1 MTQEPLSGE
10 TLAETAQR
18 WSQRKA
24 TAALLLTEDA
34 VLRAEAEAALDA
46 VGVPV
51 VVLGDKETRTVYAA
65 MDERQAGMLLADFAK
80 AYGRVYLVGDAPQR
94 LEGALSALRQEQAV
108 TGGNA
113 LPAPGEDACVVALTG
128 KETRRLAAMR
138 EAGKLTARLVGMDP
152 GEERVQLMAEGAVET
167 PYALGYMAMQM
178 ALSGE
183 TEACL
188 LPYKLVV
195 PSEMYDAKNVKLMFP
210 LLH

>member
-1 MTQEPLSGE
+1 MSSSLVGSEMCI
-10 TLAETAQR
+10 R
-18 WSQRKA
+18 DR
-24 TAALLLTEDA
+24 
-34 VLRAEAEAALDA
+34 VLRDE
-46 VGVPV
+46 
-51 VVLGDKETRTVYAA
+51 ETRTVYAA

-108 TGGNA
+108 TEGNA

-138 EAGKLTARLVGMDP
+138 EAGELTAPLVGMDP
-152 GEERVQLMAEGAVET
+152 GEERVQLMAEGAVDALAVET

>member
-1 MTQEPLSGE
+1 MRS
-10 TLAETAQR
+10 ACR
-18 WSQRKA
+18 WW
-24 TAALLLTEDA
+24 
-34 VLRAEAEAALDA
+34 LRDE
-46 VGVPV
+46 
-51 VVLGDKETRTVYAA
+51 ETRTVYAT

-80 AYGRVYLVGDAPQR
+80 TYGRVYLVGDAPQR

-108 TGGNA
+108 TEGNA

-138 EAGKLTARLVGMDP
+138 EAGELTAPLVGMDP
-152 GEERVQLMAEGAVET
+152 GEERVQLMAEGAVDALAVET

>member
-1 MTQEPLSGE
+1 MY
-10 TLAETAQR
+10 R
-18 WSQRKA
+18 
-24 TAALLLTEDA
+24 LLLVDDESDIREG
-34 VLRAEAEAALDA
+34 LQE
-46 VGVPV
+46 V
-51 VVLGDKETRTVYAA
+51 V
-65 MDERQAGMLLADFAK
+65 DFAK

-108 TGGNA
+108 TEGNA

-138 EAGKLTARLVGMDP
+138 EAGELTAPLVGMDP
-152 GEERVQLMAEGAVET
+152 GEERVQLMAEGAVDGLAVET